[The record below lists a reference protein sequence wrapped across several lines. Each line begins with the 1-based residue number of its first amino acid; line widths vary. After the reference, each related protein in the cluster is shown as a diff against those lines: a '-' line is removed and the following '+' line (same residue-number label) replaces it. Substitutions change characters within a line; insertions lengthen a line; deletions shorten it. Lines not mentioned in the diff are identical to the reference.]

1 MTTIYDI
8 AKKTGFSITTVS
20 KVLNNYTD
28 VSEKTKKK
36 ILEAVEE
43 MGYYPN
49 SHARSLMTKK
59 SWTIGVVFM
68 ENLGVGIKH
77 PFFNAVIESFKQRA
91 EQFGYDMLFVSRNI
105 INEKK
110 SYLDHFRHRGVDGVV
125 VVCSVSDDPEVKKLM
140 ESPLPTVIIDMH
152 SSKSSVVY
160 SDNSYGSVLAVDYLY
175 SLGHRK
181 IAHIYGHQETY
192 AGTERL
198 KGFIKAVKKH
208 NLDIPKSYIVNGG
221 FFSLESG
228 EQAMKE
234 LLSLDDR
241 PTAVYAA
248 GDNMAIGAMKAIRE
262 FGLSVPDDISVI
274 GYDDIEIAKHIAP
287 PLTTVKQ
294 DMSQLGSTAADLL
307 LDQINDKTKLNKAVT
322 IPVELIIRET
332 CKVIKIDE

>member
-198 KGFIKAVKKH
+198 KGFIKAHKKYQ
-208 NLDIPKSYIVNGG
+208 LDIPKSYIVNGG

-228 EQAMKE
+228 ERAMKE
-234 LLSLDDR
+234 LLSLDDP

-248 GDNMAIGAMKAIRE
+248 GDNMAIGAMKAIRGK
-262 FGLSVPDDISVI
+262 GLSVPDDISVI
-274 GYDDIEIAKHIAP
+274 GYDDIEIAQHIAP

-294 DMSQLGSTAADLL
+294 NMNQLGSTAADLL

-322 IPVELIIRET
+322 IPVELIIRES
-332 CKVIKIDE
+332 CKAITIDE

>member
-20 KVLNNYTD
+20 KVLNNYSD

-36 ILEAVEE
+36 ILAAVDE

-49 SHARSLMTKK
+49 SHARSLTTKR

-68 ENLGVGIKH
+68 ESLGIGIKH

-105 INEKK
+105 ITEKK
-110 SYLDHFRHRGVDGVV
+110 SIIDHFQHRGVDGVV
-125 VVCSVSDDPEVKKLM
+125 VVCSMTDDPEVVKLM
-140 ESPLPTVIIDMH
+140 QSTLPTVIIDMH
-152 SSKSSVVY
+152 SSKTSVVY
-160 SDNSYGSVLAVDYLY
+160 SDNSYGSVLAVDYLH

-198 KGFIKAVKKH
+198 KGFIKATKKH
-208 NLDIPKSYIVNGG
+208 SLIIPKSYFVNGE
-221 FFSLESG
+221 FFSIEG
-228 EQAMKE
+228 GQKAMNE
-234 LLSLDDR
+234 LLALDDP

-248 GDNMAIGAMKAIRE
+248 GDSMAIGAIKAIKSH
-262 FGLSVPDDISVI
+262 GLSVPDDISVI
-274 GYDDIEIAKHIAP
+274 GFDDIEIAQHVSPA
-287 PLTTVKQ
+287 LTTIKQ
-294 DMSQLGSTAADLL
+294 DMDQLGSTAADMLI
-307 LDQINDKTKLNKAVT
+307 DQINEKSKLSKAIT
-322 IPVELIIRET
+322 IPVQLMIRES
-332 CKVIKIDE
+332 CKAIDQDE

>member
-8 AKKTGFSITTVS
+8 AKNTGFSITTVS

-36 ILEAVEE
+36 ILKAVEE

-105 INEKK
+105 INERK
-110 SYLDHFRHRGVDGVV
+110 SYLDHFQHRGVDGVV
-125 VVCSVSDDPEVKKLM
+125 VVCSISDDPEVKKLM

-160 SDNSYGSVLAVDYLY
+160 SDNSYGSVLAVDYLH

-198 KGFIKAVKKH
+198 KGFIKALKKH
-208 NLDIPKSYIVNGG
+208 GLDLPKSYFVNGG

-234 LLSLDDR
+234 LLSLEDP

-262 FGLSVPDDISVI
+262 QGLCVPEDISVI
-274 GYDDIEIAKHIAP
+274 GFDDIEIAKHIAP

-294 DMSQLGSTAADLL
+294 DMDQIGSNAADLL
-307 LDQINDKTKLNKAVT
+307 LEQINEKKKISKAIT
-322 IPVELIIRET
+322 IPVQLMIRES
-332 CKVIKIDE
+332 CGAVKIDV

>member
-36 ILEAVEE
+36 ILKAVEE

-105 INEKK
+105 INERK
-110 SYLDHFRHRGVDGVV
+110 SYLDHFQHRGVDGVV
-125 VVCSVSDDPEVKKLM
+125 VVCSISDDPEVKKLM

-160 SDNSYGSVLAVDYLY
+160 SDNSYGSVLAVDYLH

-198 KGFIKAVKKH
+198 KGFIKALKKH
-208 NLDIPKSYIVNGG
+208 GLDLPKSYFVNGG

-234 LLSLDDR
+234 LLSLEDP

-262 FGLSVPDDISVI
+262 QGLSVPEDISVI
-274 GYDDIEIAKHIAP
+274 GFDDIEIAKHIAP

-294 DMSQLGSTAADLL
+294 DMDQIGSNAADLL
-307 LDQINDKTKLNKAVT
+307 LEQINEKKKISKAIT
-322 IPVELIIRET
+322 IPVQLMIRES
-332 CKVIKIDE
+332 CGAVKIDV